1 MSAFFHLN
9 RKPSFGLLAIAR
21 RGILIGALG
30 ASQMMPLVGEEAAAP
45 APADAASILRS
56 VRAAQAS
63 MHETFQGKL
72 RRGSRSLAYRMV
84 IDGPVLRFEFPA
96 AEGKDPQT
104 VVIRSGSFDATL
116 EVRDA
121 AGKLLSVRFHE
132 EVAGMGISYEDLA
145 LRFLFWPGATLEGEE
160 RLMLSKCWKIRVKRP
175 KASASAYEEVVL
187 WVSQS
192 NGAFL
197 KSEAY
202 GEHGVLVRR
211 LTVRSVQTIGGA
223 TALKQLR
230 AESPNEGG
238 DPSYLDVE
246 GERVARP
253 PK

>member
-1 MSAFFHLN
+1 M
-9 RKPSFGLLAIAR
+9 
-21 RGILIGALG
+21 
-30 ASQMMPLVGEEAAAP
+30 
-45 APADAASILRS
+45 
-56 VRAAQAS
+56 
-63 MHETFQGKL
+63 
-72 RRGSRSLAYRMV
+72 
-84 IDGPVLRFEFPA
+84 
-96 AEGKDPQT
+96 
-104 VVIRSGSFDATL
+104 
-116 EVRDA
+116 
-121 AGKLLSVRFHE
+121 SVRFHE